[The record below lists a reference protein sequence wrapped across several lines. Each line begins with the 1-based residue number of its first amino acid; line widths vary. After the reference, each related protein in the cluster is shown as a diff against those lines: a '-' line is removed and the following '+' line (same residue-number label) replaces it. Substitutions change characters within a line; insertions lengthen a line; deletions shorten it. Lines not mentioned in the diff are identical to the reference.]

1 MPAEVVHQGE
11 KNVGQG
17 RRGLEYNT
25 TVRSVIMDLSVSQDG
40 AMQLPVRI
48 AWWHLLVDE
57 LIEHNNTINTMTHA
71 FRQYLCFAIVLC
83 LACTTRL
90 RAETSADD
98 ASPGGSSRGTDVLEE
113 VVVKGVKLE
122 DQVSPLQRRVS
133 SVLGLELS

>member
-17 RRGLEYNT
+17 CRGLEYDT
-25 TVRSVIMDLSVSQDG
+25 TVRSVIMDLSASQDG
-40 AMQLPVRI
+40 AVLPVGI
-48 AWWHLLVDE
+48 AGWHLLLDE

-71 FRQYLCFAIVLC
+71 FRHYLCFAIVLC

-90 RAETSADD
+90 RAETPADD